1 MNGVVKAGFPFSKS
15 WTPVTGRIGYT
26 WEAVPGL
33 TFFSQYA
40 TGADVSANNIFL
52 LGPLQPLDLTTS
64 RTYET
69 GVKHLFWNKQGG
81 VVVLGVR
88 H

>member
-1 MNGVVKAGFPFSKS
+1 M
-15 WTPVTGRIGYT
+15 TGRIGYT
-26 WEAVPGL
+26 WEAIPGL

-64 RTYET
+64 P
-69 GVKHLFWNKQGG
+69 HL
-81 VVVLGVR
+81 
-88 H
+88 